1 MPRETLVNSAPSS
14 TGHNLQPMMTPPQ
27 NCRGWRRWMPPSGG
41 GVASAGGFHHCYLFL
56 PMGPIRVVT
65 MSLFVS
71 LQLSLSAKIPRKQ
84 FSSEEAPVSK
94 LEVVSGSFPLELSV
108 S

>member
-1 MPRETLVNSAPSS
+1 
-14 TGHNLQPMMTPPQ
+14 
-27 NCRGWRRWMPPSGG
+27 
-41 GVASAGGFHHCYLFL
+41 
-56 PMGPIRVVT
+56 MGRIRVVT
-65 MSLFVS
+65 MSLLVS